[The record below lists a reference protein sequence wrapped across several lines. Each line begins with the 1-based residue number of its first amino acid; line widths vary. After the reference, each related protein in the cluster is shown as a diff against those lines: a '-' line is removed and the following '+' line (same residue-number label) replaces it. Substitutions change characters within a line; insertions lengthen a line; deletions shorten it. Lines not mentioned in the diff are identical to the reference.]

1 MTPRHIDTARV
12 LADVANA
19 LQTVVLLV
27 EHLDRTLAAAV
38 RDVTAIRLGL
48 DRATRALQKRGRS

>member
-1 MTPRHIDTARV
+1 MTPRHVDPARV
-12 LADVANA
+12 LDDVANA

-27 EHLDRTLAAAV
+27 EHLERITAATV

-48 DRATRALQKRGRS
+48 DRATRALQKRRRP